1 MMTSIWD
8 LQIAISRRLLWW
20 SGLSILA
27 GSGLVLSGN
36 AFWQGFGIQ
45 AIIWGVIDASIALL
59 GRHRARQRS
68 PASYSPDQLLQ
79 ENRRLRRI
87 LWVNTFL
94 DVVYV
99 TGGIV
104 LASLHESIFWQGH
117 GWGIAL
123 QGGFLFFFDL
133 IHAQIVPPGDTSKL
147 TQAFH
152 DSEHLPFLWESER
165 PAALLIHGFPGTPA
179 EMRPLGEFLHR
190 EGWTVQGILLPGFGP
205 QIDTLVDRRYEEWV
219 EAIDKALVEL
229 RHQHSPV
236 LLAGY
241 SMGGALSIIAAS
253 KRPPDGLILM
263 APFWWS
269 ISPLKAILVS
279 LLRPFLPRYVK
290 PFKEADF
297 SDPQVQVAVSK
308 FIPHADPDDQGVQDE
323 IRQVAVP
330 VSIFNQLAKLSK
342 RAYREAASVRSPLL
356 VLQGKQDKLVSPDLT
371 RRLLA
376 RFPDQNAQEKQRY
389 LELDAGH
396 DLMNTED
403 QAWPVLEK
411 AVMSFAESLSPG

>member
-1 MMTSIWD
+1 MGSIWD

-20 SGLSILA
+20 SGLSILT

-36 AFWQGFGIQ
+36 TFWGGFGIQ
-45 AIIWGVIDASIALL
+45 AIIWGVIDTAIALL
-59 GRHRARQRS
+59 GRRRARRRS
-68 PASYSPDQLLQ
+68 LASYSPDQLLQ

-94 DVVYV
+94 DIVYV
-99 TGGIV
+99 AGGIV
-104 LASLHESIFWQGH
+104 LISLHKSIFWQGH

-133 IHAQIVPPGDTSKL
+133 IHAQIVPPGDTPKL
-147 TQAFH
+147 TQAFQ
-152 DSEHLPFLWESER
+152 DSEHLPFLWEGGR

-179 EMRPLGEFLHR
+179 EMRPLGEFLNR
-190 EGWTVQGILLPGFGP
+190 EGWTVQGILLPGFGH
-205 QIDTLVDRRYEEWV
+205 QIDTLVNRRYEEWV
-219 EAIDKALVEL
+219 EAIDKALLKL

-241 SMGGALSIIAAS
+241 SMGGALSIISAAI
-253 KRPPDGLILM
+253 RPPDGLILM

-269 ISPLKAILVS
+269 ISPLKTLLLG

-308 FIPHADPDDQGVQDE
+308 FIPHADLDDQGVQDG

-356 VLQGKQDKLVSPDLT
+356 VLQGRQDKLVSPDLT

-376 RFPDQNAQEKQRY
+376 RFPDQNVQEKQRY

-403 QAWPVLEK
+403 QAWSVLEK
-411 AVMSFAESLSPG
+411 AVLSFAESLSPG

>member
-1 MMTSIWD
+1 MRSIWD
-8 LQIAISRRLLWW
+8 LQITISRRLLCW
-20 SGLSILA
+20 SGLSMLA

-36 AFWQGFGIQ
+36 AFWGGFGIQ
-45 AIIWGVIDASIALL
+45 AIIWGIIDAAIALL
-59 GRHRARQRS
+59 GRRRARRRS
-68 PASYSPDQLLQ
+68 LASYSPDQLLQ

-104 LASLHESIFWQGH
+104 LASLHKSIFWQGN

-133 IHAQIVPPGDTSKL
+133 IHAQIVPPGDTPEL
-147 TQAFH
+147 AQAFL
-152 DSEHLPFLWESER
+152 DSEHLPFLWEGGR
-165 PAALLIHGFPGTPA
+165 PAALLVHGFPGTPA
-179 EMRPLGEFLHR
+179 EMRPLGECLHR

-219 EAIDKALVEL
+219 EAIDRALVGL
-229 RHQHSPV
+229 GHQHSPV
-236 LLAGY
+236 LLVGY

-253 KRPPDGLILM
+253 KRSPDGLILM

-269 ISPLKAILVS
+269 ISPLKSFLVS

-297 SDPQVQVAVSK
+297 SDPQVQVAVSN
-308 FIPHADPDDQGVQDE
+308 FIPHADLDDQVVQDE

-356 VLQGKQDKLVSPDLT
+356 VLQGKQDELASPDLT

-376 RFPDQNAQEKQRY
+376 RFPDQDAQEKPRY

-411 AVMSFAESLSPG
+411 AVLSFAESLSSG